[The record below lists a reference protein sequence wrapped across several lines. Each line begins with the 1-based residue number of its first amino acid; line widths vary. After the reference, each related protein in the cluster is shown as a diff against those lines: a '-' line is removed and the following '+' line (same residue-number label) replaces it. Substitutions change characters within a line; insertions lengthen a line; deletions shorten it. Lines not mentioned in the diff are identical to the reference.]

1 MAAPTVDALFRELDD
16 HFASGEYESALTTCS
31 KILDMDKED
40 KEGNHC
46 RLVCLLHLSRFEE
59 AKKEL
64 ETNSVLVGMKGDLT
78 LETAYCFYRL
88 SLYDEAKKVIE
99 ANLKKE
105 SSGNSSG
112 STLNLESKLQFLLA
126 QVYYRSKDFDKA
138 MTLYAE
144 ICQEHPSN
152 VEAKCNLVA
161 ACAAPSL
168 WDRSFS
174 ARCPWNIASANDI
187 LKKVLEQDAQIMKSS
202 HDFAYNVAT
211 SHISAG
217 RFEEASDVL
226 GVAVSTCKDMAK
238 VEKWSEGELNDEM
251 NILNC
256 QLAYLAQLQLSP
268 EAEKMYSSVLHN
280 NPSDK
285 VVVAVANNNIST
297 LHGNH
302 NLFDSHHKLERFFKF
317 IFIIIIFIIF
327 FSIYLFIIYFFLF
340 ISPPPIFLSL
350 HTLSH
355 QPSPFYPPFS
365 LLSLLETSVY

>member
-16 HFASGEYESALTTCS
+16 HFASGEYESALSSCS
-31 KILDMDKED
+31 KILEMNKED

-64 ETNSVLVGMKGDLT
+64 ETNSVLVGMKDDLA

-88 SLYDEAKKVIE
+88 SRYEEAKKIIE
-99 ANLKKE
+99 SNLKKE
-105 SSGNSSG
+105 SGSSSSSG
-112 STLNLESKLQFLLA
+112 SSTLTVETKLRFLLA
-126 QVYYRSKDFDKA
+126 QVYYRSKDFTKA
-138 MTLYAE
+138 MSLYSE

-152 VEAKCNLVA
+152 TEAKCNLVA

-168 WDRSFS
+168 WDQSFS
-174 ARCPWNIASANDI
+174 ARCPWDGASASDT
-187 LKKVLEQDAQIMKSS
+187 LKVVLEQDAQIMKSS

-217 RFEEASDVL
+217 RFEEASGAL
-226 GVAVSTCKDMAK
+226 EQAVSTCKETAK
-238 VEKWSEGELNDEM
+238 VEKWSESELNDEM

-268 EAEKMYSSVLHN
+268 EAEKMYSSVLSN
-280 NPSDK
+280 KPSDK

-297 LHGNH
+297 LHGNQ
-302 NLFDSHHKLERFFKF
+302 NLFDSHHKLERFFDFFFFF
-317 IFIIIIFIIF
+317 IF
-327 FSIYLFIIYFFLF
+327 FFL
-340 ISPPPIFLSL
+340 I
-350 HTLSH
+350 
-355 QPSPFYPPFS
+355 FS
-365 LLSLLETSVY
+365 LFFKNYFHLFF